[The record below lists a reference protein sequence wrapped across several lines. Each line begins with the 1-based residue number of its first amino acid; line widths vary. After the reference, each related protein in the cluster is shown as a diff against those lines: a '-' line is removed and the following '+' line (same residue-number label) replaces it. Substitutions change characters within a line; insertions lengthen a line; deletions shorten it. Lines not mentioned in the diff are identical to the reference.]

1 MQQDESL
8 VQFYQCRFRYQF
20 SELQHGVKL
29 IIDFSADRRYMFIKL
44 KFEVNVQ
51 AKNVDLVFNRKGDSI
66 IGVSIDQSLVFTL
79 VDNHPISIITL
90 ICCLTTSLHKH
101 SSSATGSLCE

>member
-1 MQQDESL
+1 MQQDERL

-20 SELQHGVKL
+20 SEFQHGVKL
-29 IIDFSADRRYMFIKL
+29 VIDFSADRRYMFIKL

-51 AKNVDLVFNRKGDSI
+51 AKNVDLVFNRKGKSI
-66 IGVSIDQSLVFTL
+66 IGVSIDQSLIFTL
-79 VDNHPISIITL
+79 VDNNPISIIPL